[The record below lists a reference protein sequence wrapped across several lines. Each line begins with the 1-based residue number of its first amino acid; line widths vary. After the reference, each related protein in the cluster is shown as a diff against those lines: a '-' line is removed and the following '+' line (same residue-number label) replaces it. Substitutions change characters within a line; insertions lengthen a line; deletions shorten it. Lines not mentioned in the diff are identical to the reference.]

1 MAAEH
6 VFYGQNTTGVTG
18 DVNSVTS
25 RAAMMVGFRAMGPA
39 PLDLSDRIDHEG
51 DREETEK
58 RLMERF
64 ERIGYQ
70 IMNRSPGGP
79 DTNPFGATLADSD
92 KRPLVAGLLG
102 QAFVVAYNT
111 VRQNRE
117 ATSRV
122 ADELVDHGELYGD
135 EVTSLLDGVGLRKP
149 DIDVLDEATWPAI

>member
-25 RAAMMVGFRAMGPA
+25 RAAMMVGFRAMGPTRV
-39 PLDLSDRIDHEG
+39 DLSDRIDHE
-51 DREETEK
+51 DEREEVEQ
-58 RLMERF
+58 RLNERF
-64 ERIGYQ
+64 QRIGYQ
-70 IMNRSPGGP
+70 IMNRQPGGEEL
-79 DTNPFGATLADSD
+79 NPFTATLADRE

-111 VRQNRE
+111 VLQNRE

-122 ADELVDHGELYGD
+122 ADELVEHGELYGD
-135 EVTSLLDGVGLRKP
+135 EVTSLLDGIGLRKP